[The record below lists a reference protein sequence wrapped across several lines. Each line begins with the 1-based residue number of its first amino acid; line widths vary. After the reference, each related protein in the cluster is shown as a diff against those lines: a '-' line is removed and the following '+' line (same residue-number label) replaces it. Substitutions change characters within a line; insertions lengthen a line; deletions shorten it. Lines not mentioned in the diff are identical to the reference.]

1 MGEIH
6 SFSDGSKLAVWEER
20 NQIRAFS
27 FPVRR
32 GTGPSVLRQDLLRD
46 LTSAVYR
53 GRIYYAYHSLEHRV
67 LVCSVGVQEAA
78 AVLSDPTDSCQYCG
92 LRLLVWKDEL
102 RLLFCARSQ
111 TEKSWSVRVMSPLKN
126 PEQAVLWEGIR
137 EKPEPV
143 FAPGKA
149 LLILIGREARI
160 WNGEGAADKGEILS
174 ARVGAE
180 ARRTILALWDEVRAC
195 RKEADAQKQ
204 WYEERLGQAERQYRE
219 LAEFAE
225 ELRTEGKKW
234 REKYYRKQR

>member
-1 MGEIH
+1 M
-6 SFSDGSKLAVWEER
+6 
-20 NQIRAFS
+20 
-27 FPVRR
+27 
-32 GTGPSVLRQDLLRD
+32 
-46 LTSAVYR
+46 
-53 GRIYYAYHSLEHRV
+53 

-143 FAPGKA
+143 FAPDSRALRVFAPGKA

-180 ARRTILALWDEVRAC
+180 ARRTILALRDEVRAC